1 MYLPMIKRGANISK
15 RLIYGIKYIISTY
28 VNKEFDAD
36 LDLSLG
42 IFLGHS

>member
-1 MYLPMIKRGANISK
+1 MEL
-15 RLIYGIKYIISTY
+15 KYIISTY